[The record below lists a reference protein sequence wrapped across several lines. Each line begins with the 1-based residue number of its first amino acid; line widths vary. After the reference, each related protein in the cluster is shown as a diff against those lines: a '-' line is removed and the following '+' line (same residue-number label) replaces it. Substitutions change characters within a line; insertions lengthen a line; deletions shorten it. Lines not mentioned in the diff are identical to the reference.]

1 MTERIEVWK
10 PVVGFEGSYEVSSF
24 GRVRSLDRQIWLV
37 ASHRTS
43 AHWHPCKG
51 RLLRPGKMNAQGHV
65 SVALGRGNSQCV
77 HALVAAA
84 FIGPRP
90 PGLDVC
96 HRNGQGDSNAEDNLY
111 YGTRSQNNR
120 DVTTHDRRKL
130 TVAQVHEVRRR
141 NAAGETTASLARAFG
156 VCKSNMGYVVS
167 GRYYAHV

>member
-1 MTERIEVWK
+1 MTERTEVWK
-10 PVVGFEGSYEVSSF
+10 PVVGFEGSYEVSSL
-24 GRVRSLDRQIWLV
+24 GRVRSLDRRVWLA
-37 ASHRTS
+37 ASHRAS

-65 SVALGRGNSQCV
+65 SVALGKGNSQCV

-96 HRNGQGDSNAEDNLY
+96 HRNGYADDNVESNLY

-120 DVTTHDRRKL
+120 DISSHDRRKL
-130 TVAQVHEVRRR
+130 TVGQVHEARRR
-141 NAAGETTASLARAFG
+141 SSTGETGRSLAREFG
-156 VCKSNMGYVVS
+156 VCETNMSYILS